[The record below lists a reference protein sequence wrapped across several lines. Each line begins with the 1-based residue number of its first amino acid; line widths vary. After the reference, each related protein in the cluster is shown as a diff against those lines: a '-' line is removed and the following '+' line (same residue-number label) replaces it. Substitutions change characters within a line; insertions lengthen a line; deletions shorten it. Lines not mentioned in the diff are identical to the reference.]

1 MAIDFPA
8 SPVLNDLYTVGALGQ
23 RPYSEVSAL
32 IAKVYKIGQEAV
44 NVEEASV

>member
-1 MAIDFPA
+1 MIT
-8 SPVLNDLYTVGALGQ
+8 LELTLEEINLILGALGQ